1 MKRIITFVLCIAL
14 LCTACFSLT
23 SCFGT
28 VKDVDYIKEKGKLI
42 VGITDYAPM
51 DYKEE
56 GSDEWIGFDADMA
69 RKLGQKLGVEV
80 EFVGIDWG
88 KKTTELQTKNIDVI
102 WNGMTATDELDE
114 VIDFSVSYAEN
125 KQVAVIKKS
134 NASRINSEAT
144 VKAASIVVE
153 DSSAGHTVA
162 TEVLKAAN
170 VTPLA
175 QGGQSKALAEVLA
188 GTSEVAII
196 DYTMAYSLVGKG
208 QYADLQMVDPD
219 TVSFGREVFAVGIRE
234 RSDLADVLNEL
245 FKDCYADGTMATLA
259 EAYKGVALNDEA
271 LGALK

>member
-1 MKRIITFVLCIAL
+1 MKKIITLVLCIAL
-14 LCTACFSLT
+14 LCSACLGLT
-23 SCFGT
+23 SCFGS
-28 VKDVDYIKEKGKLI
+28 VKDVDYIKEKGKLV

-56 GSDEWIGFDADMA
+56 GSDKWIGFDAEMA
-69 RKLGQKLGVEV
+69 EKLANKLGVAV
-80 EFVGIDWG
+80 EFVVIDWG

-102 WNGMTATDELDE
+102 WNGMTATEELDE

-134 NASRINSEAT
+134 NASKINSEAT

-153 DSSAGHTVA
+153 DGSAGHNVA
-162 TEVLKAAN
+162 KDTLKAAN
-170 VTPLA
+170 ITPLA

-208 QYADLQMVDPD
+208 QYADLAMVDPD

-234 RSDLADVLNEL
+234 NSDLAPVLNEL
-245 FKDCYADGTMATLA
+245 F
-259 EAYKGVALNDEA
+259 
-271 LGALK
+271 